1 MAINKLNDRRVAAAK
16 PKIGADGK
24 AVSEYGLSDGRG
36 LYLLVRASGSK
47 LWSFLYQSPAS
58 GKKKRMGLG
67 PYPQVSLAA
76 AREQVDGLW
85 EVLSRGRDPMDVRA
99 AAREEARAQ
108 QAASEATFEKLATQW
123 LTETSQARRWAESTK
138 EKQESRL
145 SKWLMPS
152 LRDRPISTITELEA
166 ATLLRGIQAAGRVDT
181 ALRVRE
187 ILRDVFEFSID
198 LAVPDVPRFMR
209 ESKNLGRLVQPE
221 RVSYA
226 AITDPTRL
234 GELLRAMRG
243 YVGRGPVVSA
253 ALNLLPLL
261 AQRPGQHIAMRWD
274 QLNLDG
280 AEPSWSV
287 PAEQM
292 KMKAALKARLPDFI
306 VPLPQQAVAILR
318 NLRQFTGDREF
329 VFASHRASGKHISEA
344 TLGAALRALG
354 YDTRADITPHGFR
367 AVFLTLTQEQ
377 FGSGVAVAAD
387 RHLAHTPKVTK
398 VDELASASDLGAAYN
413 RAMLTSE
420 RRTLVQRW
428 ADYLD
433 ELAAGPASAASSDE
447 NVIQLRTAA

>member
-36 LYLLVRASGSK
+36 LYLLVRAGGSK

-76 AREQVDGLW
+76 AREQVDELW
-85 EVLSRGRDPMDVRA
+85 ESLARGLDPQEVRA

-108 QAASEATFEKLATQW
+108 QAAGAATFGKLATQW
-123 LTETSQARRWAESTK
+123 FTETSTTRKWAKSTK
-138 EKQESRL
+138 EKQRSRL
-145 SKWLMPS
+145 NAWLMPA
-152 LRDRPISTITELEA
+152 LKDKPISEITEQEA
-166 ATLLRGIQAAGRVDT
+166 ATLLRSIQAAGRVDT

-187 ILRDVFEFSID
+187 ILRDIFEFAID

-209 ESKNLGRLVQPE
+209 ESKNLGRLTAPE

-226 AITDPTRL
+226 AITDPVRL

-261 AQRPGQHIAMRWD
+261 AQRPGAHIAMRWD
-274 QLNLDG
+274 QLDLDG
-280 AEPSWSV
+280 AEPAWRV
-287 PAEQM
+287 PAAQM
-292 KMKAALKARLPDFI
+292 KMKSTLKARVPDFV
-306 VPLPQQAVAILR
+306 VPLPRQAVEILR
-318 NLRQFTGDREF
+318 SLRQFTGDREH
-329 VFASHRASGKHISEA
+329 VFASHRASGRHISEA
-344 TLGAALRALG
+344 TLGAALRAMG
-354 YDTRADITPHGFR
+354 YCTKRDITPHGFR
-367 AVFLTLTQEQ
+367 ACFLTLVQER
-377 FGSGVAVAAD
+377 FGSEHAVAAD
-387 RHLAHTPKVTK
+387 RHLAHMPKITK
-398 VDELASASDLGAAYN
+398 DDSLASASDLGAAYN
-413 RAMLTSE
+413 RAMLLDQ
-420 RRTLVQRW
+420 RRRLVQRY

-433 ELAAGPASAASSDE
+433 ELAAGPAPIVSGDE
-447 NVIQLRTAA
+447 KVIQLRTAA